1 MLDPALIGT
10 EYWSATVLVEAGA
23 ILRFADS
30 VGDDGPRRRTGAA
43 LEAPLPFV
51 LALVPF
57 EAFSNLLGTNVR
69 QIHASEFQIEQL
81 RPVLAGTR
89 LELRSR
95 IIDAVRHGGALGPTE
110 VVTIDDEGRD
120 SATGETV
127 YRARR
132 VYAVL
137 GAKEAA

>member
-10 EYWSATVLVEAGA
+10 EYWSATILVEAGA
-23 ILRFADS
+23 VLRFAEA
-30 VGDDGPRRRTGAA
+30 VGDDGPRRRGQSGI
-43 LEAPLPFV
+43 EAPPSFV

-57 EAFSNLLGTNVR
+57 EALAALLGNGAR

-81 RPVLAGTR
+81 RPVVAGTR

-95 IIDAVRHGGALGPTE
+95 IVDSVRHMGAVGPTD
-110 VVTIDDEGRD
+110 VVTVDDEGKD
-120 SATGETV
+120 TATGEVV

-132 VYAVL
+132 VYAVI
-137 GAKEAA
+137 AAREAA